1 MKLNAYAPFF
11 GEPSGSPFCVK
22 AMCLLEMAGGKWQLS
37 KDVDPRKAPKQK
49 LPTLTD
55 NGKTIADSDA
65 IRDYLE
71 EEFDMD
77 FDDGLSAEQRAISR
91 ALIRM
96 TEENLYFGIVCD
108 RWINDDN
115 WPHIRKAY
123 FSEIPKLI
131 NGFITKKIR
140 QQAIGSTKGQGM
152 GRHSEQE
159 RFERCKKDIDAIA
172 TLLGDKPYL
181 FGNAPKAADIS
192 VVTFLR
198 AMAAAPEATLNS
210 NYINA
215 HKTLPAYLQRG
226 KDALYPQEVV
236 KET

>member
-115 WPHIRKAY
+115 
-123 FSEIPKLI
+123 
-131 NGFITKKIR
+131 
-140 QQAIGSTKGQGM
+140 
-152 GRHSEQE
+152 
-159 RFERCKKDIDAIA
+159 
-172 TLLGDKPYL
+172 
-181 FGNAPKAADIS
+181 
-192 VVTFLR
+192 
-198 AMAAAPEATLNS
+198 
-210 NYINA
+210 
-215 HKTLPAYLQRG
+215 
-226 KDALYPQEVV
+226 
-236 KET
+236 

>member
-1 MKLNAYAPFF
+1 MILTAYASHF

-22 AMCLLEMAGGKWQLS
+22 AICLLEVAGAQWQLS
-37 KDVDPRKAPKQK
+37 KNVDPRKAPKQK

-65 IRDYLE
+65 IREYLE
-71 EEFDMD
+71 EAFDMD

-91 ALIRM
+91 AFIRM
-96 TEENLYFGIVCD
+96 IEENLYFGIVCD
-108 RWINDDN
+108 RWINDEN

-140 QQAIGSTKGQGM
+140 QQAIGSTMGQGM

-172 TLLGDKPYL
+172 TLLGDKPFL
-181 FGNAPKAADIS
+181 FGTTPKAADIS
-192 VVTFLR
+192 AIPFLR
-198 AMAAAPEATLNS
+198 AMAGAPVATLS
-210 NYINA
+210 SRYINA
-215 HKTLPAYLQRG
+215 HDTLPAYLQRG
-226 KDALYPQEVV
+226 KDAFYPNKIVTEA
-236 KET
+236 